1 MTTQERWLE
10 SYPFLTPRAGI
21 NKSNLYGVARAAIW
35 SRVSNIAAVTEAASI
50 PDEDLQP
57 IALRVAEQEQVPA
70 QGLAR
75 QSIPDQ
81 TVQPFEPLAPVGD
94 PGGQIDPCGWTQ
106 SKHRL
111 HPLPYTHQA
120 LERTRIK
127 IRMHLDPAPARQ
139 HYCQPTSRVV
149 LRPRFLG
156 GQLHLHQLAG
166 RRNWPTPSSPTPFL
180 QMAIQR
186 TEA

>member
-35 SRVSNIAAVTEAASI
+35 GRVSNIAAVTEAASI

-111 HPLPYTHQA
+111 HPLQYTHQA

-127 IRMHLDPAPARQ
+127 IRMYSMRRPPRSTTASPQVASCGGGDFLASNSTFTNRPAGETGLRLFSNAVSSDGDPV
-139 HYCQPTSRVV
+139 C
-149 LRPRFLG
+149 
-156 GQLHLHQLAG
+156 
-166 RRNWPTPSSPTPFL
+166 
-180 QMAIQR
+180 
-186 TEA
+186 